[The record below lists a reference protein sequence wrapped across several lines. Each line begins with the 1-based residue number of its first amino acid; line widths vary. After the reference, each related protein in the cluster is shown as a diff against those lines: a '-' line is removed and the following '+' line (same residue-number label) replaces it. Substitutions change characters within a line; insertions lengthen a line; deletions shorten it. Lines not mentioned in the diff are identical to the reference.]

1 MAGRSAAACA
11 GAEGSGRR
19 CSPAG
24 APAPA
29 ARRPLAPLPIAE
41 PAPTVRA
48 PMSNSRNNRVMVEG
62 VGARVVRGPD
72 WKWGKQDGGEGH
84 VGTVR
89 SFESPEEVVVVW
101 DNGTA
106 ANYRCSGAY
115 DLRILDSAPTGIK
128 HDGTMCDTCRQ
139 QPIIGIRWKCAEC
152 TNYDLCTVCYHGDK
166 HHLRHRFYRITT
178 PGSERVLLES
188 RRKSKKITARGIF
201 AGARV
206 VRGVDW
212 QWEDQD
218 GGNGR
223 RGKVTEIQ
231 DWSASSPHSAA
242 YVLWDNGAKN
252 LYRVG
257 FEGMSDLKC
266 VQDAKGGSFYR
277 DHCPVLGEQNG
288 NRNPGGLQIGDLVN
302 IDLDLEIVQ
311 SLQHGHGGWTDGMF
325 ETLTTTGTVC
335 GIDEDH
341 DIVVQY
347 PSGNRWTF
355 NPAVLT
361 KANIVRSGDA
371 AQGAEGGTSQFQV
384 GDLVQVCYDLER
396 IKLLQRGHGEWAEAM
411 LPTLGK
417 VGRVQ
422 QIYSDSDLKVEVC
435 GTSWTYNPAAV
446 SKVAPA
452 GSAISNASGERLSQ
466 LLKKLF
472 ETQESGDLNEELV
485 KAAANGDVAKVE
497 DLLKRPDVDVNGQ
510 CAGHTAMQAASQNGH
525 VDILKLLLKQN
536 VDVEAEDKDGDRAVH
551 HAAFG
556 DEGAV
561 IEVLHRGSA
570 DLNARNKRRQTPLH
584 IAVNKGHLQ
593 VVKTLLDFGCH
604 PSLQDSE
611 GDTPLHDAIS
621 KKRDDILAVLLEA
634 GADVT
639 ITNNN
644 GFNALHHA
652 ALRGNPS
659 AMRVL
664 LSKLPR
670 PWIVDEKKDDGYTA
684 LHLAAL
690 NNHVEVAELL
700 VHQGNAN
707 LDIQNVNQQTAL
719 HLAVERQHTQIVRLL
734 VRAGAK
740 LDIQDKDGD
749 TPLHEALRHHTLS
762 QLRQLQDMQDVG
774 KVDAAWEPSKN
785 TLIMGL
791 GTQGAEKKSAASIA
805 CFLAANGADLSIRNK
820 KGQSPLDLCP
830 DPSLCKALAKCHK
843 EKVSGQVGSRSPSMI
858 SNDSETLEECMVCSD
873 MKRDTLFGPCGHIAT
888 CSLCSPRV
896 KKCLICKEQVQ
907 SRTKIEECV
916 VCSDKKAAVLFQPC
930 GHMCACENCASLM
943 KKCVQCRAVVE
954 RRVPFITC
962 CGGKSSEDPSD
973 EISSGNIPVLQ
984 KDKDNTNV
992 NADVQKLQQQLQ
1004 DIKEQT
1010 MCPVCLDRLKNM
1022 IFLCGHG
1029 TCQLCGD
1036 RMSECPICRKAIERR
1051 ILLY

>member
-1 MAGRSAAACA
+1 
-11 GAEGSGRR
+11 
-19 CSPAG
+19 
-24 APAPA
+24 
-29 ARRPLAPLPIAE
+29 
-41 PAPTVRA
+41 
-48 PMSNSRNNRVMVEG
+48 MSNSRNNRVMVEG

-371 AQGAEGGTSQFQV
+371 AQGAEGGPSQFQV

-411 LPTLGK
+411 LP
-417 VGRVQ
+417 
-422 QIYSDSDLKVEVC
+422 
-435 GTSWTYNPAAV
+435 
-446 SKVAPA
+446 
-452 GSAISNASGERLSQ
+452 
-466 LLKKLF
+466 
-472 ETQESGDLNEELV
+472 
-485 KAAANGDVAKVE
+485 
-497 DLLKRPDVDVNGQ
+497 VNGQ

-930 GHMCACENCASLM
+930 GHMCACENCANLM

-954 RRVPFITC
+954 RRVPFIMC
-962 CGGKSSEDPSD
+962 CGGKSSEDATD
-973 EISSGNIPVLQ
+973 DISSGNIPVLQ